1 MSISGTPL
9 IAGEAR
15 GTLLMLTAPICFW
28 GGLDPLSGTISDPRH
43 PQCGAQ
49 VSDKILAI
57 PAIVGSSSSSQYLLE
72 LMHHRKAPR
81 AILLGEKDIII
92 AMAVIV
98 GREMNYPSFP
108 IVICGFSDLRD
119 GATVRISTDGRI
131 DVDSKLN
138 RN

>member
-1 MSISGTPL
+1 MPISGTPL
-9 IAGEAR
+9 IAGEAE

-28 GGLDPLSGTISDPRH
+28 GGLDPRAGTLSDPRH
-43 PQCGAQ
+43 PQCGA
-49 VSDKILAI
+49 VLSDKIVAI

-72 LMHHRKAPR
+72 AMYHRKAPR

-108 IVICGFSDLRD
+108 IIHCGFAELRD

-131 DVDSKLN
+131 HVQG
-138 RN
+138 